1 MAAAKKAAA
10 KAPTRKRKALS
21 ADPAPAKRGRVA
33 IVEEGDDL
41 PPSPPNYFASMDK
54 GDLEFISSGAMLIDC
69 ALGGGYCLGRV
80 VNIVGDKS
88 AGKTLLAMEA
98 ITNFLIRFKDGHAR
112 YAESESAFDENYA
125 EALGLPIGRVEFNG
139 GKPLRTIEDWYN
151 DMVRVLD
158 ANLNR
163 PLIYVLDSLDA
174 LSDDAEM
181 ARGIDE
187 TNTFGTQ
194 KAKKL
199 GELFRKL
206 VERIESQDCLL
217 IVVSQLRQAIGIT
230 FGETKTRSGGK
241 ALDYYASHILWLREK
256 GKLKRT
262 IKGVE
267 RIVGM
272 DVEMRVKKNK
282 VGLPFRS
289 ADYPVIFGYGI
300 DDVTSGVEW
309 LLEVGLAAVLEKELD
324 MSKAGYKLRLQNL
337 RNKGGEEMAE
347 LRKKLNAI
355 VRREWERI
363 ETEFLPKAR
372 KY

>member
-1 MAAAKKAAA
+1 MAVAAKKATA
-10 KAPTRKRKALS
+10 KASAKTRQALKAEPQRKRE
-21 ADPAPAKRGRVA
+21 RVE
-33 IVEEGDDL
+33 VEGEDL
-41 PPSPPNYFASMDK
+41 PPTPPNYFASMDK
-54 GDLEFISSGAMLIDC
+54 EGLEFVSSGAQLIDC
-69 ALGGGYCLGRV
+69 ALGGGYASGRV
-80 VNIVGDKS
+80 VNIVGDRS
-88 AGKTLLAMEA
+88 AGKTLLAIEA
-98 ITNFLIRFKDGHAR
+98 ITNFCMKYEDGASR

-125 EALGLPIGRVEFNG
+125 EALGLPLDRVDFNEKGR
-139 GKPLRTIEDWYN
+139 PLRTIEDWYK
-151 DMVRVLD
+151 DMDAFLD
-158 ANLNR
+158 RNKER
-163 PLIYVLDSLDA
+163 PSIYVLDSLDA

-206 VERIESQDCLL
+206 VEKIESQQCLL
-217 IVVSQLRQAIGIT
+217 IVVSQLRDKIGVT

-256 GKLKRT
+256 GKIKKT

-267 RIVGM
+267 RSVGM

-300 DDVTSGVEW
+300 DDLTAGVEW
-309 LLEVGLAAVLEKELD
+309 LLSVGLADVLEAELD
-324 MSKAGYKLRLQNL
+324 MSKAGYKRRIEGLRS
-337 RNKGGEEMAE
+337 KGGPEIREVRAT
-347 LRKKLNAI
+347 LNK
-355 VRREWERI
+355 VLKREWSRI
-363 ETEFLPKAR
+363 ETEFLPKAK

>member
-1 MAAAKKAAA
+1 MAVATKKATA
-10 KAPTRKRKALS
+10 KAPVKKRQALEAENPRKRE
-21 ADPAPAKRGRVA
+21 RVE
-33 IVEEGDDL
+33 VEDEDL

-54 GDLEFISSGAMLIDC
+54 AGLAFVSSGAQLIDC
-69 ALGGGYCLGRV
+69 ALGGGYALGRV
-80 VNIVGDKS
+80 VNIVGDRS
-88 AGKTLLAMEA
+88 AGKTLLAIEA
-98 ITNFLIRFKDGHAR
+98 ITNICRLYKNAAAR

-125 EALGLPIGRVEFNG
+125 EALGLPIDRVEFNE
-139 GKPLRTIEDWYN
+139 GKPLRTIEDWYK
-151 DMVRVLD
+151 DMDAFLD
-158 ANLNR
+158 RNKDR
-163 PLIYVLDSLDA
+163 PSIYVLDSLDA

-181 ARGIDE
+181 QRGIEE
-187 TNTFGTQ
+187 TNTYGTQ

-206 VERIESQDCLL
+206 VEKIERQECLL
-217 IVVSQLRQAIGIT
+217 IVVSQLRDKIGVT

-256 GKLKRT
+256 AKIKRT
-262 IKGVE
+262 IRGVE

-300 DDVTSGVEW
+300 DDITAGVEW
-309 LLEVGLAAVLEKELD
+309 LLEVGLADVLQAELD
-324 MSKAGYKLRLQNL
+324 MSKAGYKRRIESLRT
-337 RNKGGEEMAE
+337 KGGDEIREVRAI
-347 LRKKLNAI
+347 LNK
-355 VRREWERI
+355 VLKREWSRI
-363 ETEFLPKAR
+363 ENDFLPKAR